1 MKKTI
6 QLTNLKISNFKGV
19 VSFNG
24 DFTFKTV
31 ISGANATGKT
41 TLFDAFTWLL
51 FGKNSEDKKDF
62 NIKPL
67 DGNNN
72 PIHRVDMEVQATLFL
87 SENNIPV
94 GEESTLRRVMR
105 EKWVTRRGSAEEE
118 FSGHET
124 LYFWNDVPLSQ
135 AEYEMKV
142 SSILGDT
149 VQLFKLITNPFYF
162 NSMKWQDRRAILV
175 NMAGEIPTPE
185 RFAKLLKD
193 IGNKTL
199 DEYRKELAA
208 KKKKLKIELET
219 IPARIDE
226 VKRSRPAVQDWVAVE
241 KEIAETEAKLKDTL
255 DEIANSGK
263 AWDQA
268 NAQVL
273 AYKKEVN
280 ALKDTI
286 SNLEYQGNK
295 LFNNDYNDKKANI
308 ERVEREIERENQLNL
323 NNKQLIIDLTTR
335 IKGNEKA
342 MNELREEFMAISSEQ
357 FILAEGQEYCPTCK
371 QRIPE
376 DQLSEISEKMQ
387 SNWNANKAKR
397 LDAIRT
403 TGIELKEENKKLQAR
418 IDNNVTERADRL
430 TELMVE
436 LDTWKKMELLSV
448 RKRLEGDKDYLAA
461 KSKLA
466 ELEANP
472 VAEVPADRNITDLK
486 LRQSGYMDRINN
498 LKATLSTREQIKSSQ
513 AREAELLRQEKEL
526 AQGLADLERIE
537 FSIQEYVKYQVDE
550 VTERVNAMFP
560 GVQFK
565 MFSDQINGGI
575 SETCETLVDGVPWQ
589 DANNAAKINSG
600 LMIIDTL
607 TRHFGV
613 SAPIWVD
620 NAESVNHVFHPE
632 SSQLI
637 LLYVTEDKVLTISK

>member
-1 MKKTI
+1 MKTI
-6 QLTNLKISNFKGV
+6 QLTNLMISNFKGIAGF
-19 VSFNG
+19 SG
-24 DFTFKTV
+24 DFTDKTV

-41 TLFDAFTWLL
+41 SLWDAFTWCL
-51 FGKNSEDKKDF
+51 FGKNSEDKASF
-62 NIKPL
+62 NIRPL
-67 DGNNN
+67 DKDNNMVR
-72 PIHRVDMEVQATLFL
+72 RVDIEVAITLFV
-87 SENNIPV
+87 SENNIPG
-94 GEESTLRRVMR
+94 GESIVLKRVQK

-118 FSGHET
+118 FSGNET
-124 LYFWNDVPLSQ
+124 VYFWNDVPLSQ
-135 AEYEMKV
+135 AEYDVKV
-142 SSILGDT
+142 SSIMGDT
-149 VQLFKLITNPFYF
+149 GKVFKLISSPLYF
-162 NSMKWQDRRAILV
+162 NQMKWQDRRAILTSI
-175 NMAGEIPTPE
+175 AGEVSVPE
-185 RFAKLLKD
+185 RYSELLQQ
-193 IGNKTL
+193 IGTKTL
-199 DEYRKELAA
+199 DEYRKEIGA
-208 KKKKLKIELET
+208 KKKKIKAEFDQ
-219 IPARIDE
+219 IPGRIDE
-226 VKRSRPAVQDWVAVE
+226 VKRSRPAVQDWVAFE
-241 KEIAETEAKLKDTL
+241 KEIAETEVKLQDTI
-255 DEIANSGK
+255 DEISNSGK
-263 AWDQA
+263 AWDKA

-308 ERVEREIERENQLNL
+308 ERVEREIERENQLKL
-323 NNKQLIIDLTTR
+323 NNKQLITDLTTR
-335 IKGNEKA
+335 IKGHEKA
-342 MNELREEFMAISSEQ
+342 VNELREEFMAVSAEQ
-357 FILAEGQEYCPTCK
+357 FFLSVGQEYCPTCK
-371 QRIPE
+371 QRLPE

-403 TGIELKEENKKLQAR
+403 TGIELKEENQKLQAR

-436 LDTWKKMELLSV
+436 LDSWKKMELLSV
-448 RKRLEGDKDYLAA
+448 GKRLEGDKDYLAA

-498 LKATLSTREQIKSSQ
+498 LKATLSTREQIKASQ
-513 AREAELLRQEKEL
+513 DREAELLRQEKEL
-526 AQGLADLERIE
+526 AQGLADLEKTE

-550 VTERVNAMFP
+550 VTERVNTMFP

-575 SETCETLVDGVPWQ
+575 SETCETLVNGVPWQ
-589 DANNAAKINSG
+589 DANNALKINSG

-620 NAESVNHVFHPE
+620 NAESVNYVFHPE
-632 SSQLI
+632 ASQLI
-637 LLYVTEDKVLTISK
+637 RLYVTEDKVLTINK

>member
-1 MKKTI
+1 MKTI
-6 QLTNLKISNFKGV
+6 NLTKITISNFKGIS
-19 VSFNG
+19 SFTG
-24 DFTFKTV
+24 EFTDKTV

-41 TLFDAFTWLL
+41 SLWDAFTWCL
-51 FGKNSEDKKDF
+51 FGKNSEDKASF
-62 NIKPL
+62 NIRPL
-67 DGNNN
+67 DKDNNMVR
-72 PIHRVDMEVQATLFL
+72 RVDIEVAITLFV
-87 SENNIPV
+87 SENNIPG
-94 GEESTLRRVMR
+94 GESIVLKRVQK

-118 FSGHET
+118 FSGNET
-124 LYFWNDVPLSQ
+124 VYFWNDVPLSQ
-135 AEYEMKV
+135 SEYDLKV
-142 SSILGDT
+142 SSIMGDIGK
-149 VQLFKLITNPFYF
+149 VFKLISSPLYF
-162 NSMKWQDRRAILV
+162 NQMKWQDRRAILTSI
-175 NMAGEIPTPE
+175 AGEVSIPE
-185 RFAKLLKD
+185 RFYELVQQ
-193 IGNKTL
+193 IGSKTL
-199 DEYRKELAA
+199 DEYRKEIGA
-208 KKKKLKIELET
+208 KKKRIKAELDT

-308 ERVEREIERENQLNL
+308 ERVEREIERENQLKL
-323 NNKQLIIDLTTR
+323 NNKQLITDLTTR

-342 MNELREEFMAISSEQ
+342 MNELREEFMAVSAEQ
-357 FILAEGQEYCPTCK
+357 FILSEGQEYCPTCK
-371 QRIPE
+371 QMLPE
-376 DQLSEISEKMQ
+376 EQLSELSEKMQ

-403 TGIELKEENKKLQAR
+403 TGIELKEENQKLQAR

-448 RKRLEGDKDYLAA
+448 AKRLEGDKDYLAA

-472 VAEVPADRNITDLK
+472 VAEVPADRNITNLK

-498 LKATLSTREQIKSSQ
+498 LKATLSTREQIKASQ
-513 AREAELLRQEKEL
+513 DRESELLRQEKEFS
-526 AQGLADLERIE
+526 QGLADLERVE

-550 VTERVNAMFP
+550 VTERVNTMFP

-632 SSQLI
+632 ASQLI

>member
-1 MKKTI
+1 MKTI
-6 QLTNLKISNFKGV
+6 NLSNLTISNFKGIT
-19 VSFNG
+19 SFTG
-24 DFTFKTV
+24 DFTDKT
-31 ISGANATGKT
+31 IITGANATGKT
-41 TLFDAFTWLL
+41 SLWDAFTWCL
-51 FGKNSEDKKDF
+51 FGKNSEDKASF
-62 NIKPL
+62 NIRPL
-67 DGNNN
+67 DKDNNMVR
-72 PIHRVDMEVQATLFL
+72 RVDIEVSVTLFV

-94 GEESTLRRVMR
+94 GESIVLKRVQK

-118 FSGHET
+118 FSGNET
-124 LYFWNDVPLSQ
+124 VYFWNDVPLSQ
-135 AEYEMKV
+135 AEYDQKV

-149 VQLFKLITNPFYF
+149 GKVFKLISSPLYF
-162 NSMKWQDRRAILV
+162 NQMKWQDRRAILTSI
-175 NMAGEIPTPE
+175 AGEVSTPE
-185 RFAKLLKD
+185 RYSELVKQ
-193 IGNKTL
+193 IGSKTL
-199 DEYRKELAA
+199 DEYRKEIGA
-208 KKKKLKIELET
+208 KKKKIKAELDQ
-219 IPARIDE
+219 IPGRIDE
-226 VKRSRPAVQDWVAVE
+226 VKRSKPAVQDWVAVE
-241 KEIAETEAKLKDTL
+241 KEIAETDAKLQDTIE
-255 DEIANSGK
+255 EIANSGK

-308 ERVEREIERENQLNL
+308 ERVEREIERENQLKL
-323 NNKQLIIDLTTR
+323 NNKQLITDLTTR

-371 QRIPE
+371 QRLPE
-376 DQLSEISEKMQ
+376 EQLSEISEKMQ

-397 LDAIRT
+397 LDVIRT
-403 TGIELKEENKKLQAR
+403 TGIQLKEENKKLQAR

-498 LKATLSTREQIKSSQ
+498 LKSTLSTREQIKASQ
-513 AREAELLRQEKEL
+513 DREAELLRQEKEL

-632 SSQLI
+632 ASQLI
-637 LLYVTEDKVLTISK
+637 LLYVTEDKVLTIN